1 LTGQRLRGE
10 IIGIVLRRVCLSAS
24 LLLAPALAAA
34 QNRTDAR
41 IASARARMTARDFA
55 TADTLLSTA
64 LDSAAYLMDSVHV
77 FVWRAILEHFR
88 GNDSLARMSFRSG
101 LMLYPALRVNNLDQ
115 VAPGLDALFQSE
127 LRGMHVYSG
136 GEVDEQATWR
146 AGSPLVY
153 PADLRR
159 RKVAGQAVVTAV
171 VDTLGH
177 VEEQTIRVIDVP
189 DSEFVEPLRR
199 MMLGAT
205 FTPGRV
211 KGQVVRS
218 RVDLSFTLTPPAP
231 RSPTALVSAARD
243 QLKAHRA
250 DSALALTAEA
260 LDSANQ
266 ATPGERV
273 YAELVR
279 GLALHA
285 THRDSL
291 AAQSFTAGLAGYH
304 ELTARGVDLA
314 PFLKRL
320 ADSIRISRR
329 GTQSPFG
336 AVTVVGAADEPPA
349 VVSQPAIRYAPEMQ
363 ALRIGGTVIVEATL
377 DTAGHVLPSSAKV
390 VQSPNP
396 VLDTEAKRVVIAA
409 RYRPA
414 RINHKAIPVTI
425 RQPITFAAY

>member
-1 LTGQRLRGE
+1 M
-10 IIGIVLRRVCLSAS
+10 LRRLCLAAS
-24 LLLAPALAAA
+24 LVVAPALAA

-41 IASARARMTARDFA
+41 IAIARARITARDFA
-55 TADTLLSTA
+55 TADAELGTA

-77 FVWRAILEHFR
+77 FVWRAILEYLQ
-88 GNDSLARMSFRSG
+88 GSDSLTRQSLRSA
-101 LMLYPALRVNNLDQ
+101 LILYPALRVDNLDQ
-115 VAPGLDALFQSE
+115 VAPGLDAVFQSE
-127 LRGMHVYSG
+127 LRGMHVYSS
-136 GEVDEQATWR
+136 GELDQPAVWR
-146 AGSPLVY
+146 SGSPLVY

-159 RKVAGQAVVTAV
+159 RKVAGQAVLTAV

-177 VEEQTIRVIDVP
+177 VEEPSIRVIDVP
-189 DSEFVEPLRR
+189 DSGFVEPLRR

-205 FTPGRV
+205 FTPGRL
-211 KGQVVRS
+211 KGQVVRT
-218 RVDLSFTLTPPAP
+218 RVDLQFTLTPPPP
-231 RSPTALVSAARD
+231 RSPTALVGMARD
-243 QLKAHRA
+243 QLRVHRA
-250 DSALALTAEA
+250 DSALALTEEA

-279 GLALHA
+279 GLALRA

-291 AAQSFTAGLAGYH
+291 AEQSFASGLSGYH
-304 ELTARGVDLA
+304 DLIARGVDLA

-320 ADSIRISRR
+320 ADSIRINRR
-329 GTQSPFG
+329 GTPATAARTSAFG

-349 VVSQPAIRYAPEMQ
+349 VLSQPAIHYAPEMQ

-377 DTAGHVLPSSAKV
+377 DTVGQVLPATAKV

-396 VLDTEAKRVVIAA
+396 VFDAEAKRVVIAA

-414 RINHKAIPVTI
+414 RINHKAARVTI

>member
-1 LTGQRLRGE
+1 MWRRLCLT
-10 IIGIVLRRVCLSAS
+10 AS
-24 LLLAPALAAA
+24 LVFVPALHA

-41 IASARARMTARDFA
+41 IAVARARITAHDFA
-55 TADTLLSTA
+55 SADTELGTA

-77 FVWRAILEHFR
+77 FVWRAILEDLR
-88 GNDSLARMSFRSG
+88 GSDSLARLNFRSA

-115 VAPGLDALFQSE
+115 VAPGLDAIFQSE
-127 LRGMHVYSG
+127 LRGLHVYSA
-136 GEVDEQATWR
+136 GELDQPATWR
-146 AGSPLVY
+146 SGAPLVY

-159 RKVAGQAVVTAV
+159 RKIGGQAVVTAV

-177 VEEQTIRVIDVP
+177 VEEPTIRVIDVP
-189 DSEFVEPLRR
+189 DSEFVEPVRR
-199 MMLGAT
+199 MLLNAT
-205 FTPGRV
+205 FAPGRV

-218 RVDLSFTLTPPAP
+218 RVDLQFTLTPPGP
-231 RSPTALVSAARD
+231 RSPTSLVGAARE
-243 QLKAHRA
+243 QLQVNHA

-260 LDSANQ
+260 LDSFNQ

-291 AAQSFTAGLAGYH
+291 AEQSFAAGLAGYRD
-304 ELTARGVDLA
+304 LTAQGVDLA

-320 ADSIRISRR
+320 ADSVRISRR
-329 GTQSPFG
+329 VTSASARGTRTSPFG
-336 AVTVVGAADEPPA
+336 AVTVVGPADEPPA
-349 VVSQPAIRYAPEMQ
+349 VLSQPAIHYAPEMQ

-377 DTAGHVLPSSAKV
+377 DTPGHVVPATAKV

-396 VLDTEAKRVVIAA
+396 VFDAEAKRVVVAA
-409 RYRPA
+409 QYRPA
-414 RINHKAIPVTI
+414 RINHKAARVTI